1 MRIRTGECGGDMLPG
16 RCKNAIIISKLPIV
30 QTGLKG
36 VMQEQFADYEL
47 TYCRSVEELTLLQL
61 RCADLVIADL
71 SADCNHPRSVCEQ
84 FYSLLSQYR
93 DIHWVFLVSRVFTL
107 SPSNC

>member
-1 MRIRTGECGGDMLPG
+1 MLQG

-36 VMQEQFADYEL
+36 VMQGQFADYEL

-71 SADCNHPRSVCEQ
+71 SGDCNHPRSVCEQ
-84 FYSLLSQYR
+84 YFLYSLNTAIFTGYFS
-93 DIHWVFLVSRVFTL
+93 FLVFFIRWPL
-107 SPSNC
+107 NC

>member
-1 MRIRTGECGGDMLPG
+1 MLPG

-36 VMQEQFADYEL
+36 VMQGQFADCEL

-71 SADCNHPRSVCEQ
+71 PADCNHPRSVCEQ
-84 FYSLLSQYR
+84 YYSLGISCISY
-93 DIHWVFLVSRVFTL
+93 FLPSRHRTADVPDQFAVI
-107 SPSNC
+107 

>member
-1 MRIRTGECGGDMLPG
+1 MLPG
-16 RCKNAIIISKLPIV
+16 RCKNAIIISKSPII

-36 VMQEQFADYEL
+36 IMQGKFSHYEL

-71 SADCNHPRSVCEQ
+71 TGDCNHPRAVCEQ
-84 FYSLLSQYR
+84 YYFYYLNTVIFTGYFSY
-93 DIHWVFLVSRVFTL
+93 LVSFILWRL
-107 SPSNC
+107 NY